1 MKKINL
7 VVVPFHDW
15 KKCEREGFRTRDA
28 HMIQEFRKHP
38 LINKILIVDR
48 PTSMAEMILF
58 RHPWHIH
65 GGQSEYQF
73 DRSRLTKL
81 DEKAFV
87 LDMYTL
93 DILNPILKQRAWI
106 PRIYEKNSTSMA
118 VKEAVRHLDIKEY
131 ILFMYSPL
139 SIPLYQQLQSR
150 HLVVDAIDNM
160 LKIPQFSAIKPEL
173 NNCYDVIRQNATMV
187 FSNTI
192 ETTTWLSRQDA
203 SAIYVP
209 NGVDFH
215 RFRSTD
221 NKVPNDLKKLSKPI
235 VGYAGKMQEEFDVEL
250 LKSAALIF
258 PNVTFVCIGQLLN
271 PTWMKPLWELP
282 NVKYL
287 GDKHYDLL
295 PSYLANFDVCM
306 IPYNLERQH
315 ANDPIKFYEYMSM
328 GKPIVTTNIGGVNAF
343 ADLPQVKV
351 VSDAVEFIAALK
363 HFLTLIRDGVKL
375 PLVDLPR
382 EVLWST
388 KADFIIKNIQQK
400 ITNNE

>member
-28 HMIQEFRKHP
+28 HMIAEFRKHP

-48 PTSMAEMILF
+48 PTSMAEMILL
-58 RHPWHIH
+58 RRSWHIRS
-65 GGQSEYQF
+65 GQPESQLG
-73 DRSRLTKL
+73 RNRLTKL
-81 DEKAFV
+81 DEKTFV

-93 DILNPILKQRAWI
+93 DVLNPILKQRSWI
-106 PRIYEKNSTSMA
+106 PKIYGKSSTKIA
-118 VKEAVRHLDIKEY
+118 VKEAIRHLEIKEHV
-131 ILFMYSPL
+131 LFMFSPL
-139 SIPLYQQLQSR
+139 SMPLYDQLQSPY
-150 HLVVDAIDNM
+150 LVVDAVDNM
-160 LKIPQFSAIKPEL
+160 LKIPQFSEIKSEI
-173 NNCYDVIRQNATMV
+173 NDYYDEIRQKATMV
-187 FSNTI
+187 FSNTM
-192 ETTTWLSRQDA
+192 ETTTWLSRQNDA
-203 SAIYVP
+203 AIYVP

-215 RFRSTD
+215 HFRSAD
-221 NKVPNDLKKLSKPI
+221 NKVPDDLQMLSRPI

-250 LKSAALIF
+250 LQNTALTF

-271 PTWMKPLWELP
+271 PKWMKPLWELP

-315 ANDPIKFYEYMSM
+315 ANDPIKFYEYLSM
-328 GKPIVTTNIGGVNAF
+328 GKPIVTTNIGGVSAF

-351 VSDAVEFIAALK
+351 VSNAAEFIAALK
-363 HFLTLIRDGVKL
+363 HFLTLIRGGVKL
-375 PLVDLPR
+375 PLVDLPA

-388 KADFIIKNIQQK
+388 KADYMINAIQQK
-400 ITNNE
+400 ISKNE

>member
-1 MKKINL
+1 MKKINM

-28 HMIQEFRKHP
+28 HMIEEFRKHP

-48 PTSMAEMILF
+48 PTSMAEMMLL
-58 RHPWHIH
+58 RRPWHIH
-65 GGQSEYQF
+65 GGQTEYQLG
-73 DRSRLTKL
+73 RNRLTKL
-81 DEKAFV
+81 DEKTFV

-93 DILNPILKQRAWI
+93 DVLNPILKQRSWI
-106 PRIYEKNSTSMA
+106 PKIYGKNSTNIA
-118 VKEAVRHLDIKEY
+118 VKEAVRHLDIKDY
-131 ILFMYSPL
+131 VLIMFSPL
-139 SIPLYQQLQSR
+139 SMPLYKQLQSPY
-150 HLVVDAIDNM
+150 LVVDAVDNM
-160 LKIPQFSAIKPEL
+160 LKIPQFSEIKFEI
-173 NNCYDVIRQNATMV
+173 NNYYDEIRQNATIV

-192 ETTTWLSRQDA
+192 ETTTWLSRQSDA
-203 SAIYVP
+203 AIYIP

-215 RFRSTD
+215 HFRLTD
-221 NKVPNDLKKLSKPI
+221 NKVPDDLQMLSKPI

-250 LKSAALIF
+250 MQNTALAF

-271 PTWMKPLWELP
+271 PKWMKPLWELP

-315 ANDPIKFYEYMSM
+315 ANDPIKFYEYLSM
-328 GKPIVTTNIGGVNAF
+328 GKTIVTTNIGGVSAF
-343 ADLPQVKV
+343 ADVPQVKV
-351 VSDAVEFIAALK
+351 VSNAAEFIAALK

-388 KADFIIKNIQQK
+388 KADFMINAIQQK
-400 ITNNE
+400 IYKNE